1 MSLSIIVCS
10 TKPDLVDE
18 LKLNIAE
25 TIGDNAVYELI
36 VIDNKT
42 SPRPLAQVYNEGG
55 RRAKYENLL
64 FIHQDAGFV
73 THDWLEQIETQ
84 LATPDCGVIGF
95 AGSRLIFNYP
105 GGWFDS
111 GVNWAIT
118 HYETEK
124 RRMDWQ
130 CPEGE
135 AFVEVVAIDGFAMF
149 VKKDVWIRHPFDE
162 EALTGFH
169 CYDMDF
175 SMSIFPEYKN
185 YVCCSVLPYHHSPG
199 NFDKSWAYQ
208 TNDIYEKKWKHILPL
223 HTPDVVLTPSEFAY
237 LEERACFRMIKKLS
251 KMGFSTSVLA
261 KRFLK
266 YPPKPRHL
274 EHLLKYFTYEVRRMS
289 KL

>member
-18 LKLNIAE
+18 LKQNIAE
-25 TIGDNAVYELI
+25 TIGDNAIYELI
-36 VIDNKT
+36 VIDNT
-42 SPRPLAQVYNEGG
+42 ISPRPLAQIYNEGG
-55 RRAKYENLL
+55 RRAKCENLL

-73 THDWLEQIETQ
+73 THGWLEEIENQ

-95 AGSRLIFNYP
+95 AGSKLVFNYP
-105 GGWFDS
+105 GGWSDS
-111 GVNWAIT
+111 GADWAVT
-118 HYETEK
+118 HYEMQGK
-124 RRMDWQ
+124 NMAWK
-130 CPEGE
+130 CPDDV
-135 AFVEVVAIDGFAMF
+135 AFVEVAVIDGFAMF
-149 VKKDVWIRHPFDE
+149 VRKDVWQKHPFDE

-175 SMSIFPEYKN
+175 SMSLFPEYKN
-185 YVCCSVLPYHHSPG
+185 YVCCDVLAYHHSPG
-199 NFDKSWAYQ
+199 CFDKSWALQ
-208 TNDIYEKKWKHILPL
+208 TNDIYEKKWKHILPI

-237 LEERACFRMIKKLS
+237 LEERACFRMIKKIS
-251 KMGFSTSVLA
+251 KLGFPSPLLA

>member
-18 LKLNIAE
+18 LKRNITE
-25 TIGDNAVYELI
+25 TIGDNAVYEFI
-36 VIDNKT
+36 IIDNT
-42 SPRPLAQVYNEGG
+42 VSPRSLAQVYNDGG

-73 THDWLEQIETQ
+73 TCDWLEPIERQ
-84 LATPDCGVIGF
+84 LATPDCGAIGF
-95 AGSRLIFNYP
+95 AGCKLMFNYP
-105 GGWFDS
+105 SGWFNS
-111 GVNWAIT
+111 GVEWAVT
-118 HYETEK
+118 HYETQGEVMEFNCK
-124 RRMDWQ
+124 
-130 CPEGE
+130 EGVDFE
-135 AFVEVVAIDGFAMF
+135 QVIAMDGFAMF
-149 VKKDVWIRHPFDE
+149 VRKDVWKSHPFDE
-162 EALTGFH
+162 DALTGFH

-175 SMSIFPEYKN
+175 SMALCPEYKN
-185 YVCCSVLPYHHSPG
+185 YVCCSVLAYHHSPG
-199 NFDKSWAYQ
+199 EFDKSWAYQ
-208 TNDIYEKKWKHILPL
+208 TNVIYEKKWKHILPL